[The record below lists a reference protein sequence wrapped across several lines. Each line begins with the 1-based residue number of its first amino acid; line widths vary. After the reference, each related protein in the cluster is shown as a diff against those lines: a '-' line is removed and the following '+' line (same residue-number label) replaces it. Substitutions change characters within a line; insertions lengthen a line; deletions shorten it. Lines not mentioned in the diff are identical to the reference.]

1 MPKQKG
7 GYPFTDSW
15 FEFPFWILFL
25 IILIIIGLAVAGIFN
40 TKSTPSPPPKP
51 IIPGETWHQPEF
63 DITNAYMENGEA
75 VITYVTNKPYEGLKV
90 KLRLV
95 DGDKKDEWKDFSIGT
110 KTIRLQPRNLNLEL
124 LSVEGYISYE
134 DTPVTPI
141 KSIPVTK
148 DAKTSSTES
157 GKLHPF

>member
-15 FEFPFWILFL
+15 FEFPFWILFI
-25 IILIIIGLAVAGIFN
+25 IILIIIGLAAAGIFN
-40 TKSTPSPPPKP
+40 TKSTPPPKP

-75 VITYVTNKPYEGLKV
+75 VITYVTNKPYDGLTV

-95 DGDKKDEWKDFSIGT
+95 DDKTNNPWQDFSIGT

-134 DTPVTPI
+134 DTSVTPI

-148 DAKTSSTES
+148 DATSSSNES

>member
-15 FEFPFWILFL
+15 FEFPFWFLFL
-25 IILIIIGLAVAGIFN
+25 IILIIIGLAAAGIFN
-40 TKSTPSPPPKP
+40 TKSSPPPKSL
-51 IIPGETWHQPEF
+51 IPGETWHQPEF

-75 VITYVTNKPYEGLKV
+75 VITYVTNKPYDGLKV

-95 DGDKKDEWKDFSIGT
+95 DGKTNNPWQDFSIGT
-110 KTIRLQPRNLNLEL
+110 KTIRLQPKNLNSIG
-124 LSVEGYISYE
+124 LSVEGYIDYE
-134 DTPVTPI
+134 NTPVTPI
-141 KSIPVTK
+141 TSIPITK
-148 DAKTSSTES
+148 DSKTSSNES

>member
-15 FEFPFWILFL
+15 FEFPFWFLFL
-25 IILIIIGLAVAGIFN
+25 IILIIIGLAASGIFN
-40 TKSTPSPPPKP
+40 TKSLPPSKP
-51 IIPGETWHQPEF
+51 LLPGETWHQPEF
-63 DITNAYMENGEA
+63 DITNAYMENNEA
-75 VITYVTNKPYEGLKV
+75 VITYVSNNPYHGLKV

-95 DGDKKDEWKDFSIGT
+95 YGDKNDEWKDFSIGT
-110 KTIRLQPRNLNLEL
+110 KTIRLQPRNPSSVLN
-124 LSVEGYISYE
+124 VEGYIDYQ

-141 KSIPVTK
+141 RSAPVTK
-148 DAKTSSTES
+148 DSKTSSTES

>member
-25 IILIIIGLAVAGIFN
+25 IILIIIGLAAGGIFN
-40 TKSTPSPPPKP
+40 TKSNSLPPKP

-63 DITNAYMENGEA
+63 DITNAFMENGEA
-75 VITYVTNKPYEGLKV
+75 VITYVTNKPYKGLEV

-95 DGDKKDEWKDFSIGT
+95 DTKTNNPWQDYSMGT

-124 LSVEGYISYE
+124 LSVEGYIDYE
-134 DTPVTPI
+134 NTPVTPI
-141 KSIPVTK
+141 RSLPVTK
-148 DAKTSSTES
+148 DSKTTSTDS

>member
-25 IILIIIGLAVAGIFN
+25 IILIIIGLAAGGIFN
-40 TKSTPSPPPKP
+40 TKSNSLPPKP

-63 DITNAYMENGEA
+63 DITNAFMENGEA
-75 VITYVTNKPYEGLKV
+75 VITYVSNNPYHGLKV
-90 KLRLV
+90 KLRLL
-95 DGDKKDEWKDFSIGT
+95 DDKTNNPWQDFSIGT
-110 KTIRLQPRNLNLEL
+110 KTIRLQPKNLSSVLN
-124 LSVEGYISYE
+124 VEGYIDYE
-134 DTPVTPI
+134 NTPVTPI
-141 KSIPVTK
+141 TSMSITK
-148 DAKTSSTES
+148 DSKSSSTES